1 MSSPK
6 WSAFSMTIALAAV
19 LLTAACDDDPTAP
32 TTESLVPQILVP
44 DTVGNQEALRVVF
57 PRAIDPRSALDPA
70 NFVVIN
76 VCNGLRVPGAL
87 RLAGDTL
94 IFSPSTRLPFLTPLA
109 VRIQNILDLE
119 GRGFTQPVTFNT
131 ITERPPV
138 SDVSWEFLNS
148 PTGDEIYS
156 TSFISRDTG
165 YLATNSGKVFR
176 TINGGQIFAALF
188 KDEDITGSR
197 VRALR
202 SDTLYMTA
210 SVSFAGATVTTAG
223 LFRSTDGGLTFSPVF
238 TRSPSSMRSLTVR
251 RVGNST
257 VSYIV
262 GDIQNFATFRF
273 DERTDSVHQFGPTGS
288 QLGLSGH
295 LSRDGSHAIA
305 VGIVFAGA
313 RGSAYRSADGGRTMI
328 PVTLPSVPLLTG
340 AGFINNNTALVVG
353 DSSTVIRVNAA
364 TGATTVLGAANG
376 IPQTEIVGESVTV
389 YQFTDVEFAPGSQVG
404 WIVGAAIVRR
414 PGLPNFVRGVILMS
428 RDGGQTFVRQAISGA
443 TNNGLDFPAVLD
455 IEALSEDFATLSG
468 SQGLVAARKENAP
481 AQLTACTFEEES

>member
-6 WSAFSMTIALAAV
+6 WSAFSSTILFAAV
-19 LLTAACDDDPTAP
+19 LMAGCDDDPTAP
-32 TTESLVPQILVP
+32 EVLPLVPSILVP
-44 DTVGNQEALRVVF
+44 DTIGNQEALRVVF
-57 PRAIDPRSALDPA
+57 PRAIDSRSALDPA
-70 NFVVIN
+70 NFVVTN
-76 VCNGLRVPGAL
+76 LCSGLRVPGAI

-109 VRIQNILDLE
+109 VRIQNVLDLQ
-119 GRGFTQPVTFNT
+119 GRGFTQPVTFGT

-138 SDVSWEFLNS
+138 SDVSWEFMNS

-156 TSFISRDTG
+156 TSFINRDTG
-165 YLATNSGKVFR
+165 YVSTNSGKVFR
-176 TINGGQIFAALF
+176 TLNGGGIFAALF
-188 KDEDITGSR
+188 KDEDITGAR
-197 VRALR
+197 VRALTK
-202 SDTLYMTA
+202 DTLYMTA

-223 LFRSTDGGLTFSPVF
+223 LFRSVDGGITFQPVF
-238 TRSPSSMRSLTVR
+238 TRSPSSMRSLTLR
-251 RVGNST
+251 RVGNSL

-262 GDIQNFATFRF
+262 GDVQNLATFRF
-273 DERTDSVHQFGPTGS
+273 DEATDSVHQFGPVAG

-313 RGSAYRSADGGRTMI
+313 RGSAYRSSNGGRTMV

-340 AGFINNNTALVVG
+340 AGFINSNIALAVG
-353 DSSTVIRVNAA
+353 DSSTVLRVN
-364 TGATTVLGAANG
+364 TDDGTVTVLGAANG

-455 IEALSEDFATLSG
+455 IEALSPDFATLSG
-468 SQGLVAARKENAP
+468 SQGLVAARKANAP
-481 AQLTACTFEEES
+481 AQLTACTFEE